1 MLETLNDDMKQIRLK
16 IEKPAK
22 DIDALGQVMHALE
35 EIRKKE
41 SEIDIDFR
49 PVIDMFALL
58 ENSSYMENKE
68 QKGDEMDASS
78 ILDKDWAG
86 LVQQASQ
93 VQDGLFVQQSQFKK
107 DLIQKVNFL
116 VDDVTSFRADFV
128 ENGPGVTGIEPKV
141 ALYRLKMF

>member
-16 IEKPAK
+16 IDKPAK
-22 DIDALGQVMHALE
+22 DIDSLGQVMHALE

-68 QKGDEMDASS
+68 QKGDEMDASA

-86 LVQQASQ
+86 LV
-93 VQDGLFVQQSQFKK
+93 K
-107 DLIQKVNFL
+107 
-116 VDDVTSFRADFV
+116 
-128 ENGPGVTGIEPKV
+128 
-141 ALYRLKMF
+141 

>member
-16 IEKPAK
+16 IDKPAK
-22 DIDALGQVMHALE
+22 DIDSLGQVMHALE

-78 ILDKDWAG
+78 ILDKDWKG

-93 VQDGLFVQQSQFKK
+93 V
-107 DLIQKVNFL
+107 
-116 VDDVTSFRADFV
+116 
-128 ENGPGVTGIEPKV
+128 
-141 ALYRLKMF
+141 

>member
-16 IEKPAK
+16 IDKPAK
-22 DIDALGQVMHALE
+22 DIDSLGQVMHALE

-68 QKGDEMDASS
+68 QKGDEMDASA

-86 LVQQASQ
+86 LVRQASE
-93 VQDGLFVQQSQFKK
+93 V
-107 DLIQKVNFL
+107 
-116 VDDVTSFRADFV
+116 
-128 ENGPGVTGIEPKV
+128 
-141 ALYRLKMF
+141 

>member
-16 IEKPAK
+16 IDKPAK
-22 DIDALGQVMHALE
+22 DIDSLGQVMHALE

-78 ILDKDWAG
+78 IIDKDWAN
-86 LVQQASQ
+86 LV
-93 VQDGLFVQQSQFKK
+93 K
-107 DLIQKVNFL
+107 
-116 VDDVTSFRADFV
+116 
-128 ENGPGVTGIEPKV
+128 
-141 ALYRLKMF
+141 

>member
-16 IEKPAK
+16 IDKPAK
-22 DIDALGQVMHALE
+22 DIDSLGQVMHALE

-68 QKGDEMDASS
+68 QKGDEMDAST
-78 ILDKDWAG
+78 IIEKDWSS
-86 LVQQASQ
+86 LV
-93 VQDGLFVQQSQFKK
+93 K
-107 DLIQKVNFL
+107 
-116 VDDVTSFRADFV
+116 
-128 ENGPGVTGIEPKV
+128 
-141 ALYRLKMF
+141 

>member
-16 IEKPAK
+16 IDKPAK
-22 DIDALGQVMHALE
+22 DIDSLGQVMHALE

-68 QKGDEMDASS
+68 QKGDELDAHS
-78 ILDKDWAG
+78 IIDKDWGA
-86 LVQQASQ
+86 LV
-93 VQDGLFVQQSQFKK
+93 K
-107 DLIQKVNFL
+107 
-116 VDDVTSFRADFV
+116 
-128 ENGPGVTGIEPKV
+128 
-141 ALYRLKMF
+141 

>member
-1 MLETLNDDMKQIRLK
+1 MLEQLNDDMKQIRLK
-16 IEKPAK
+16 IDKPAK
-22 DIDALGQVMHALE
+22 DIDSLGQVMHALE

-68 QKGDEMDASS
+68 QKGDEMDASA

-86 LVQQASQ
+86 LV
-93 VQDGLFVQQSQFKK
+93 K
-107 DLIQKVNFL
+107 
-116 VDDVTSFRADFV
+116 
-128 ENGPGVTGIEPKV
+128 
-141 ALYRLKMF
+141 